1 MGMPGTEHAE
11 RVREQF
17 NRQADAYAKM
27 QVVRD
32 ERMLEFLVGVSG
44 VTPEDTV
51 LDVASGPGFMTMAFA
66 ARAARVVGVDIT
78 DRFLESAR
86 AEAARRG
93 VANVTFLQGDVEN
106 LHFGPATFRIALCKF
121 AFHHFPRPERVL
133 AEMKRVITRDGRIVL
148 VDMLASEDAEKA
160 AYHNR
165 IERLCDPSHA
175 AALPESRFKRMFA
188 DLDLKVDFEMK
199 GETSYALGDWL
210 RHGGPGPEATKE
222 IAALMRDSIEVD
234 RSGLKV
240 RLESDGIHFTHT
252 GATFVLSGD
261 A

>member
-1 MGMPGTEHAE
+1 MPGAKHVEQ
-11 RVREQF
+11 VREQF
-17 NRQADAYAKM
+17 NRQADAYAEM

-32 ERMLEFLVGVSG
+32 ERILEFLVGISG
-44 VTPEDTV
+44 VTRDDAV
-51 LDVASGPGFMTMAFA
+51 LDVASGPGFMTMGFA
-66 ARAARVVGVDIT
+66 ARAARAVGVDIT

-93 VANVTFLQGDVEN
+93 IGNVIFLQGDVEN

-148 VDMLASEDAEKA
+148 VDMLASEDPEKA

-175 AALPESRFKRMFA
+175 AALPESRFKRIFEK
-188 DLDLKVDFEMK
+188 LGLKVAFEMK
-199 GETSYALGDWL
+199 GETSYALEDWL
-210 RHGGPGPEATKE
+210 RHGGPSPEATRE
-222 IAALMRDSIEVD
+222 IEVLMRDSIDPD

-240 RLESDGIHFTHT
+240 RIEGDGIHFTHT
-252 GATFVLSGD
+252 GGTFVL
-261 A
+261 ARRA